1 MAFLEDVGSPL
12 TVALDGET
20 LEFLLAF
27 VEGVVTL
34 LVFALD
40 DVALE
45 VALELLEVTCDSPIM
60 SPAAGRDAGF

>member
-34 LVFALD
+34 LVVALD
-40 DVALE
+40 D
-45 VALELLEVTCDSPIM
+45 VALELLEVTCDSPIT
-60 SPAAGRDAGF
+60 SPAAGHDAGF

>member
-1 MAFLEDVGSPL
+1 MAFLEDAGSPL

-27 VEGVVTL
+27 VGVVTL
-34 LVFALD
+34 LVVALD

-45 VALELLEVTCDSPIM
+45 ILEVTCDSPIT